1 MREDLG
7 LLLQLQQWDLETMRL
22 ESELNS
28 WAPQRAELVAKVL
41 QGREQAEELKQKW
54 MRVEVERKELES
66 QIGQLQEQLAK
77 YATQQLQ
84 TRKNDEYRA
93 FQTQIDT
100 TGKKI
105 SDLETRVL
113 EKMELEDQAH
123 KKHKKTLAAN
133 EVIEKE
139 SRERIQTLDDLK
151 QARIE
156 EVKERKAKREE
167 FADLVESRLR
177 ARYERMFSNKR
188 GHVLVGIDGGTCGGC
203 HIRLPQQLVLSC
215 RSDEMTNCINCG
227 CMLYYSPEMNV

>member
-113 EKMELEDQAH
+113 EKMELEDQAR
-123 KKHKKTLAAN
+123 KQYKKTLAAN
-133 EVIEKE
+133 EVIERRAGNE
-139 SRERIQTLDDLK
+139 LNSDDLK
-151 QARIE
+151 QVALRKLKSE
-156 EVKERKAKREE
+156 KLSERN
-167 FADLVESRLR
+167 LLTWW
-177 ARYERMFSNKR
+177 NPGC
-188 GHVLVGIDGGTCGGC
+188 GHVMNGC
-203 HIRLPQQLVLSC
+203 SQ
-215 RSDEMTNCINCG
+215 TNED
-227 CMLYYSPEMNV
+227 MFWWE